1 MFGWSRAVIIE
12 KLSILLC
19 CSFPGPLARGA
30 GFCQGS
36 LYMCVKDPWQFQ
48 VVDFSSILPRMSLH
62 RSQDP
67 QLIFFSLSFRI
78 NVCPLCKVQG
88 VQPYAAG
95 GMERSA
101 STPSCLEPEPPTL
114 PPAVHDKNFQQ
125 TTYKIKLPPP
135 DKKPPTNPTA
145 AITLN
150 GVRLNAP
157 CLQLGTRQGHLLS
170 PLPVSEGS
178 TNAKQQCKEM
188 KDIQRGKEEVK
199 LSLLID
205 DV

>member
-135 DKKPPTNPTA
+135 DKKPPTKPHSCHHTQRCKIECSLPTA
-145 AITLN
+145 RNKARPSALSTSCIRGFN
-150 GVRLNAP
+150 QCKAAMQRNERYP
-157 CLQLGTRQGHLLS
+157 ERQG
-170 PLPVSEGS
+170 
-178 TNAKQQCKEM
+178 
-188 KDIQRGKEEVK
+188 RGKTV
-199 LSLLID
+199 SPHR
-205 DV
+205 